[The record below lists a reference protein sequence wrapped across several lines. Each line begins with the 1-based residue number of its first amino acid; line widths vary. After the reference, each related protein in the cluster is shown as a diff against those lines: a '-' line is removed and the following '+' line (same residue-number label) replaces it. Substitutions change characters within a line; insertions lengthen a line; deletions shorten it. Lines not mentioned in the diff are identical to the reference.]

1 MIKKIIATVFSL
13 SLFFVMEV
21 ATAQEDTFTLRPSG
35 RILMDA
41 GLFSSK
47 NESFSDGVAIPDVR
61 MGLKASYGAYKAKI
75 DMGFAYGKLSLKD
88 VYLQREFGKSS
99 LIRLGYF
106 VHQFGLQ
113 SSTSSSMKV
122 SMEEPVSNVALFNSR
137 LLGAMYVLDKD
148 DFFLTASVHVENEAI
163 KKCTNETGDQGY
175 GMMSRFVYRPFRA
188 DGTIFH
194 VGISGAFETP
204 RYSDDEDQN
213 HSSFVLKANYP
224 SRIAKIK
231 AIEANITEA
240 KRLLKFTP
248 ELLFAYNRIGLETQY
263 YYLNV
268 ERKEGFSN
276 YKATG
281 AYALLRGLILG
292 DSYKYSNSASGLKTP
307 EPGSLECVLG
317 YNYTDMSDKEAGILG
332 GRLNDASVTFNYYI
346 NKYMIWRFRYS
357 YTHVSNS
364 VLNPENQFVNAF
376 QTRLQILF

>member
-1 MIKKIIATVFSL
+1 MALLFSL
-13 SLFFVMEV
+13 LLAFESVS
-21 ATAQEDTFTLRPSG
+21 AQENSFNLKPSG

-47 NESFSDGVAIPDVR
+47 NKDFSDGAAIPDVR
-61 MGLKASYGAYKAKI
+61 LGLKGSYGSYKAKI

-88 VYLQREFGKSS
+88 VFIEKKFNESS
-99 LIRLGYF
+99 LLRLGYF

-122 SMEEPVSNVALFNSR
+122 TMEEPISNAALFNSR
-137 LLGAMYVLDKD
+137 LIGAMYIYNKGQI
-148 DFFLTASVHVENEAI
+148 FATASIHVENEAI
-163 KKCTNETGDQGY
+163 KKYTNETGNQGY
-175 GMMSRFVYRPFRA
+175 GAMSRLVYRPFKN
-188 DGTIFH
+188 DGKIFH

-204 RYSDDEDQN
+204 RYSDDPDQN

-224 SRIAKIK
+224 SRIARVK
-231 AIEANITEA
+231 ALEANITDA
-240 KRLLKFTP
+240 KRLFKFTP
-248 ELLFAYNRIGLETQY
+248 ELLFAYNRVGIETQY
-263 YYLNV
+263 YYMNV
-268 ERKEGFSN
+268 ERKDGFNN

-281 AYALLRGLILG
+281 AYALLRGMILG
-292 DSYKYSNSASGLKTP
+292 GNYKYSDSDSGLCTP
-307 EPGSLECVLG
+307 APGSLECVLG

-332 GRLNDASVTFNYYI
+332 GRLNDVSVTLNYYI

-364 VLNPENQFVNAF
+364 VLNAENQSVNAF